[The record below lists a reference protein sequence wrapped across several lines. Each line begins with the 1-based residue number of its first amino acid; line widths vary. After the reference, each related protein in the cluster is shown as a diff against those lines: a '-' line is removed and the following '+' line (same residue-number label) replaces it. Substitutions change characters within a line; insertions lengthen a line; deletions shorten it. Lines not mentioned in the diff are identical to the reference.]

1 MDEEGYS
8 SWEASGVDKK
18 TLTSVAIPSSVTTLG
33 SNSFWRCG
41 VLVNV
46 AIPPS
51 VTSIEGVAF
60 AEYFSLKSVAIPPS
74 VTRIGR
80 GAFFDCISSASVAVP
95 TSMTIEACAFYEC
108 SSLTSIDIPTA
119 VTIIEACAFQNC
131 RSFRSVAIPKS
142 VTRIEGGAFAGCS
155 SLTSVEIPA
164 SVTTLGG
171 ALCQDGP
178 FIGAFEACTSLAVLM
193 VQPIDTNDND
203 DAASTAGPQLPARL
217 PSSKH
222 STSKP
227 QLTAVTKIWATAD
240 VIKGLKGQFAAYTQF
255 KDVPRANQ
263 AAPDVKTWA
272 GVQRWLWRLLPTS
285 FSSDVD
291 RVVCKPRQLTD
302 SGDDAGRAP
311 CRRDGHLAA
320 LAGIALAAH
329 VWVLEAR
336 PPTDA
341 RSLALHSCE
350 VFWQPRTY
358 G

>member
-1 MDEEGYS
+1 MQ
-8 SWEASGVDKK
+8 
-18 TLTSVAIPSSVTTLG
+18 
-33 SNSFWRCG
+33 
-41 VLVNV
+41 LVNERWHSCV
-46 AIPPS
+46 SDPHRSRCFP
-51 VTSIEGVAF
+51 
-60 AEYFSLKSVAIPPS
+60 
-74 VTRIGR
+74 RMQR
-80 GAFFDCISSASVAVP
+80 GNQRCHSNVGDQ
-95 TSMTIEACAFYEC
+95 
-108 SSLTSIDIPTA
+108 D
-119 VTIIEACAFQNC
+119 
-131 RSFRSVAIPKS
+131 RSVLLTLCFLWLQLISKCCHSKVGDQDRS
-142 VTRIEGGAFAGCS
+142 VLLTVCFLLLQLIGKHCLRHDTRRYTLARWPLHRRIR
-155 SLTSVEIPA
+155 SLHLVGSADGTTSRQSTP
-164 SVTTLGG
+164 TTMMTL
-171 ALCQDGP
+171 LP
-178 FIGAFEACTSLAVLM
+178 R
-193 VQPIDTNDND
+193 PR
-203 DAASTAGPQLPARL
+203 PQLPARL

-285 FSSDVD
+285 FSSDGD